1 MAIIVHQ
8 GGCHCGRVRFQ
19 VSAPQRLIVSCC
31 NCSICRKS
39 GYLGLIVPRENFLL
53 LSGQNDLTEYRF
65 NTGSARHT
73 FCKHCGIKSFY
84 FPRSHPD
91 GVNVNARCLNQ
102 ETVLD
107 MQIVQVDGENWEEAY
122 PDGQKRTYRF
132 SNE

>member
-1 MAIIVHQ
+1 M
-8 GGCHCGRVRFQ
+8 
-19 VSAPQRLIVSCC
+19 
-31 NCSICRKS
+31 
-39 GYLGLIVPRENFLL
+39 PRENFFL